1 MRTIC
6 PGRDATRMTP
16 SPITPEIDFM
26 AVRVV
31 CSSKATWRAPRWR
44 ETLTEFSTAFAGR
57 FVSSLLY
64 GVGPT
69 DPIILAT
76 AATVLI
82 SVATLAGYV
91 PARRAS
97 RLDPMTAL
105 REE

>member
-1 MRTIC
+1 MERKSYRILDCVRRT
-6 PGRDATRMTP
+6 
-16 SPITPEIDFM
+16 
-26 AVRVV
+26 
-31 CSSKATWRAPRWR
+31 
-44 ETLTEFSTAFAGR
+44 LR
-57 FVSSLLY
+57 FQLAL